1 MRLKKWMGI
10 VLLVLC
16 LSFVSVGA
24 ISEEILDLSQ
34 YSDEQILAISKQ
46 VQTEMVNRKLEGTAT
61 LEAGMYEGGKDV
73 PAGRY
78 ILICKTDSEHHGIVW
93 LSSAEDDL
101 KNEYPSKLY
110 EYVGTDDEKNF
121 SIGIE
126 EGGILNVPFPAQLQ
140 IYPGVVFE

>member
-1 MRLKKWMGI
+1 M
-10 VLLVLC
+10 
-16 LSFVSVGA
+16 
-24 ISEEILDLSQ
+24 
-34 YSDEQILAISKQ
+34 
-46 VQTEMVNRKLEGTAT
+46 
-61 LEAGMYEGGKDV
+61 
-73 PAGRY
+73 
-78 ILICKTDSEHHGIVW
+78 
-93 LSSAEDDL
+93 